1 MVSYSKSTED
11 HKYQIPR
18 ECLTC
23 TVLAGKSSCSVH
35 WAIMSNRNCIS
46 QWNISLLNNVG
57 NFKMITF
64 QTALWFLTNLGNGT
78 TEVVELAWIW
88 VISTACSRYERQ
100 TLLTRQT
107 LRTRQT
113 LLTIIDYSLN
123 KRNIDFPGI
132 IFKLISNFVKFWVL
146 SLGYSSSCK
155 NSRMLK
161 YMIFLT

>member
-1 MVSYSKSTED
+1 MLMVSYSKFTED

-23 TVLAGKSSCSVH
+23 TVLAGKSSYSVH

-78 TEVVELAWIW
+78 TEGVELAWIW
-88 VISTACSRYERQ
+88 VISTACSRYECQ

-107 LRTRQT
+107 FLT
-113 LLTIIDYSLN
+113 LHRLLIKQKEY
-123 KRNIDFPGI
+123 RFPGNNI
-132 IFKLISNFVKFWVL
+132 QAHQQRCEILGLVL
-146 SLGYSSSCK
+146 GL
-155 NSRMLK
+155 
-161 YMIFLT
+161 